1 MEAANC
7 PTTPPALYSTLSALL
22 GKPYTYAAVRTLCR
36 MDFPPMLA
44 ANSKSFSVMTVV
56 VFSLGG
62 QQLHLLGDRMD
73 TNPAS
78 TLHEVRVFILNTSK

>member
-1 MEAANC
+1 
-7 PTTPPALYSTLSALL
+7 
-22 GKPYTYAAVRTLCR
+22 